1 MRYLLLTAAVYV
13 AAVVQ
18 TSLVDAIR
26 IGRVEPDVLAMV
38 AIIWLFWATG
48 PRSFPAVGFPAAG
61 FPAAGFLVAG
71 GIGLLA
77 DLISPG
83 RIGLGAACYVLVG
96 YAVDRLRPW
105 LGLEHLL
112 GQLLT
117 VWVGVT
123 LLSVG
128 QTLGLWLLGDVSY
141 PLGSAMACA
150 LGVGLYTAGVSLPVL
165 MVAGWV
171 REPYLARRKRL
182 RE

>member
-1 MRYLLLTAAVYV
+1 MRYLLLAAAVYV

-48 PRSFPAVGFPAAG
+48 PRSL
-61 FPAAGFLVAG
+61 PAAGFLVAG

-83 RIGLGAACYVLVG
+83 RIGLGAACYVLIG

-105 LGLEHLL
+105 LGLKHLL

-128 QTLGLWLLGDVSY
+128 QTLGLWLLGDVSQ
-141 PLGSAMACA
+141 PLGRAMACA

-165 MVAGWV
+165 MVTGWI